1 MKIEQVIVSTVVVPD
16 GHRDVDPAVVDGL
29 VESIK
34 RVGLLSPIL
43 VRVSEDDNVPDI
55 LIAGRHRLE
64 AAKRLGWDLIDGY
77 CFAVDDA
84 EARMREIT
92 ENLHRSELTALE
104 RSEQIEEWR
113 MLCEDQAKA
122 VHDLR
127 PRHAQLFCRARDA
140 VIRRL
145 PPARVYKNW

>member
-1 MKIEQVIVSTVVVPD
+1 MKIEQVIVSAVVVPD

-77 CFAVDDA
+77 CFAVNDA
-84 EARMREIT
+84 QARMREIT
-92 ENLHRSELTALE
+92 ENLHRSELTVLAPIIRE
-104 RSEQIEEWR
+104 S
-113 MLCEDQAKA
+113 
-122 VHDLR
+122 
-127 PRHAQLFCRARDA
+127 
-140 VIRRL
+140 RRL
-145 PPARVYKNW
+145 AM